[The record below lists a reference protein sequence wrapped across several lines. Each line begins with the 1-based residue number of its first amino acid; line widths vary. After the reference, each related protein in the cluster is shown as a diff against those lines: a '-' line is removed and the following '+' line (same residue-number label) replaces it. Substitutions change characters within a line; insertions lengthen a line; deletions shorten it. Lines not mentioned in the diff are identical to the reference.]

1 MSREISLIPL
11 GQAVTPVERPEI
23 PFAGK
28 RYRQLG
34 VRLWGEGAYE
44 RESIDGSE
52 TNYKALSRVEE
63 NDIVVNKIWARNGS
77 VSIVNKILAGC
88 YVSGEFPTFIPLKDK
103 LEPRWFH
110 WVTKTKPFWEQCDK
124 KSRGT
129 SGQNRI
135 RPEKFLEVEIPLPP
149 LDEQRRIVARIEEL
163 AAKVDE
169 ARGLRRQSAEEADS
183 LILSSLSQIFNYQFP
198 ELLPKAWKWKPLN
211 EILLNNK
218 EGMITGPFGTL
229 LQKSDIQLD
238 GVPVLGIANVQA
250 NRFVPGFS
258 DYISHWKAEMLASY
272 KLEPGDIVIARSGTI
287 GRSCIVPVEIEPA
300 PIMSTNLIRL
310 RLDKQTLIPELL
322 CRLFNGSPLI
332 EEHKDS
338 ECRGSTRSF
347 FTQTILLKLKIPVPP
362 LPEQRRIVA
371 YLDNL
376 QTKVDTLKRLQ
387 AETAA
392 ELDALLPS
400 ILDKAFKG
408 EL

>member
-1 MSREISLIPL
+1 MSIEISLIPL

-23 PFAGK
+23 PCPGK

-52 TNYKALSRVEE
+52 TNYKSFSRVEE

-88 YVSGEFPTFIPLKDK
+88 YVSGEFPTFIPIKEK

-110 WVTKTKPFWEQCDK
+110 WLTKTKPFWEQCDK

-163 AAKVDE
+163 AAKVEE
-169 ARGLRRQSAEEADS
+169 ARGLRRQSAEEAKVLWASSAQKLVFELANKNLQPLGDLVTVRGGGTPSKSNPFLWNGSIPWVCPKDMKILDIKDS
-183 LILSSLSQIFNYQFP
+183 IEHISEEATYCSSAKLVEPGCVLTVVRGMILDHTVPSAILRVPAAINQDMKALVPNKNILSEYLCKTLWAMNHLLH
-198 ELLPKAWKWKPLN
+198 ELVEKSTHDTRKLETSK
-211 EILLNNK
+211 LLN
-218 EGMITGPFGTL
+218 F
-229 LQKSDIQLD
+229 
-238 GVPVLGIANVQA
+238 
-250 NRFVPGFS
+250 
-258 DYISHWKAEMLASY
+258 
-272 KLEPGDIVIARSGTI
+272 
-287 GRSCIVPVEIEPA
+287 
-300 PIMSTNLIRL
+300 
-310 RLDKQTLIPELL
+310 
-322 CRLFNGSPLI
+322 
-332 EEHKDS
+332 
-338 ECRGSTRSF
+338 
-347 FTQTILLKLKIPVPP
+347 KIPVPP

-371 YLDNL
+371 YLDDL
-376 QTKVDTLKRLQ
+376 QSKVDALKRLQ

>member
-1 MSREISLIPL
+1 MSRKISLIPL
-11 GQAVTPVERPEI
+11 GQAVTPVQRPEI
-23 PFAGK
+23 PCPGK

-52 TNYKALSRVEE
+52 TKYKTLSRVEE

-88 YVSGEFPTFIPLKDK
+88 YVSGEFPTFIPIKEK

-110 WVTKTKPFWEQCDK
+110 WLTKTKPFWEQCDK
-124 KSRGT
+124 KSRGS

-163 AAKVDE
+163 ATKVE
-169 ARGLRRQSAEEADS
+169 EVRGLRRQIEKDINGTLFGAYKKIIDNVQWLSMEEVAPLERRYVDVK
-183 LILSSLSQIFNYQFP
+183 LSESYP
-198 ELLPKAWKWKPLN
+198 ELGVRSFGKGTFHKPALSGL
-211 EILLNNK
+211 EV
-218 EGMITGPFGTL
+218 GT
-229 LQKSDIQLD
+229 K
-238 GVPVLGIANVQA
+238 
-250 NRFVPGFS
+250 
-258 DYISHWKAEMLASY
+258 
-272 KLEPGDIVIARSGTI
+272 KLFRIEPGDLIFQIVFAWEGAVAVAQEKDK
-287 GRSCIVPVEIEPA
+287 GRCGSHRFLTCVPKKEVVSSSFLYFHFLTTKGWQDLGEASPGGA
-300 PIMSTNLIRL
+300 GRNR
-310 RLDKQTLIPELL
+310 TL
-322 CRLFNGSPLI
+322 G
-332 EEHKDS
+332 
-338 ECRGSTRSF
+338 
-347 FTQTILLKLKIPVPP
+347 LKALGNIKVPVPP
-362 LPEQRRIVA
+362 YEKLIWF
-371 YLDNL
+371 DNL
-376 QTKVDTLKRLQ
+376 QSKVDALKRLQ